1 MRRITI
7 ESECRWDQGHEI
19 GDKDVEY
26 EFNIKLPPFDA
37 DMTDDDFEAE
47 AKAAIGYLK
56 TKLRDRYSW
65 IGAMGQTGRSGG
77 WLFIQDRTGGAT
89 KAKLRKII
97 ETVTAAKKSFIKQM
111 ERLYPR

>member
-1 MRRITI
+1 MNRITI
-7 ESECRWDQGHEI
+7 ESECRWDSDQHI

-26 EFNIKLPPFDA
+26 EFNIKLPPFKA
-37 DMTDDDFEAE
+37 NMSEEDFEAE
-47 AKAAIGYLK
+47 AKAALAYLK
-56 TKLRDRYSW
+56 SKLRERYSW

-77 WLFIQDRTGGAT
+77 WFFIQDRTGGAT

-97 ETVTAAKKSFIKQM
+97 EIVTSEKRAFVKQM

>member
-1 MRRITI
+1 MRRITV
-7 ESECRWDQGHEI
+7 ESECRYEQGKKI
-19 GDKDVEY
+19 GDPDVEY

-37 DMTDDDFEAE
+37 EITNDDFEAE
-47 AKAAIGYLK
+47 VKAAIGYLK
-56 TKLRDRYSW
+56 YKFRSRYSW

-89 KAKLRKII
+89 KAKLGKII
-97 ETVTAAKKSFIKQM
+97 DIITAEKKSFIKRM